1 MHRIS
6 VRPAGP
12 GRPGGGRRR
21 SEPARLSGRGL
32 EAFRLHDAAR
42 VDEREDCEDDVFG
55 ERSPGRA
62 NACESGV
69 NRCQIL

>member
-1 MHRIS
+1 M
-6 VRPAGP
+6 
-12 GRPGGGRRR
+12 
-21 SEPARLSGRGL
+21 

-62 NACESGV
+62 NACEPRV
-69 NRCQIL
+69 NRCQIVPIGAGVALLRRCQRES